1 MNEVDVKAFCAEC
14 GTPLWGVR
22 LNKRGED
29 YYCSADFERLSP
41 EEKRANERR
50 EKELEDYK
58 KMFNDDKK

>member
-1 MNEVDVKAFCAEC
+1 MDSIKTTCAEC

-22 LNKRGED
+22 LHKRGTN

-41 EEKRANERR
+41 EEDLENKKR

-58 KMFNDDKK
+58 KMFNDDKKE